1 MRNGSLI
8 RKLPGAVASYQWD
21 RTSTALIYRRGAG
34 NVDNLWRAA
43 IDGQPA
49 TQITYFTS
57 DLIFSFFISPDGRFA
72 VARGETANDV
82 VVLRK

>member
-1 MRNGSLI
+1 
-8 RKLPGAVASYQWD
+8 VASYQWD

-49 TQITYFTS
+49 TQITHFTS
-57 DLIFSFFISPDGRFA
+57 DLIFSFSISPDGRFA